1 MSPRFRAHEIRRR
14 FLDFFA
20 SQQHAIVPSSALVP
34 ANDPTLLFTNAGM
47 VQFKDTFLGRDPRP
61 YARAVSVQRCL
72 RAGGKHN
79 DLDNVGFTDRHHT
92 LFEMLG
98 NFSFGDYFKKDA
110 IRWGW
115 ELLTK
120 DLGIP
125 ADKLVVS
132 VFSGEGESAPAD
144 DEAFE
149 LWTEYVPRDRIYRLP
164 AKENFWAM
172 GDTGPCGPCSEIHI
186 FHGDQAPGDAQ
197 KVGKYG
203 PAYEDTRYTE
213 LWNLVFMQYEKKAD
227 GSMALLPRPCVD
239 TGAGL
244 ERLAAVLEGVG
255 SNYRT
260 SLLAPLVD
268 LAKKLAGAAPDDL
281 GAGESPFRVIAD
293 HARATAFLIADG
305 VFPEKVGRSYVL
317 RRIMRR
323 RSATAPASAS
333 TARSSTRSAA
343 RSSRTSATPTRCSPS
358 APAPSR
364 RSCAPRRT
372 PSVARSAAASSA
384 SRPPSPTCRTTAPTR
399 PSRPPS
405 PPTSMTP
412 TASRST
418 SPA

>member
-1 MSPRFRAHEIRRR
+1 
-14 FLDFFA
+14 
-20 SQQHAIVPSSALVP
+20 
-34 ANDPTLLFTNAGM
+34 
-47 VQFKDTFLGRDPRP
+47 
-61 YARAVSVQRCL
+61 VQRCL

-125 ADKLVVS
+125 AKQLVVS

-149 LWTEYVPRDRIYRLP
+149 LWTEYVPQDRIYRLP

-186 FHGDQAPGDAQ
+186 FHGDEAPGDAQ
-197 KVGKYG
+197 RPGKFG

-227 GSMALLPRPCVD
+227 GSMVPLPRPCVD

-268 LAKKLAGAAPDDL
+268 LAKRLAGASPNDL
-281 GAGESPFRVIAD
+281 GPGESPFRVIAD

-323 RSATAPASAS
+323 AIRYGTSVGLDRSFFHEV
-333 TARSSTRSAA
+333 TRKVVEDFSDAYPLLA
-343 RSSRTSATPTRCSPS
+343 ERQPP
-358 APAPSR
+358 PSR

-372 PSVARSAAASSA
+372 PSAAPSPAASSA
-384 SRPPSPTCRTTAPTR
+384 SRPPWWTSR
-399 PSRPPS
+399 PSADKTFPPVGRRRPLRHLRLPDR
-405 PPTSMTP
+405 PHRRDHQGEA
-412 TASRST
+412 ASSLDEAAVEAAVRRAPGQRPRGRDLARPRQGDRRPST
-418 SPA
+418 SI